1 MNIRHMNANYF
12 FLVFVAF
19 LFTACKNNQPKEKEN
34 EPFQEKYRPQ
44 IHFSPAKNWMNDP
57 NGLVYHNGEYHLFY
71 QHYPEKP
78 FWGPMHW
85 GHAVSRDLVHWE
97 HLPIALYPDSLGYIF
112 SGSAVADLENTS
124 GLGTDDNPPLVAFFT
139 YHNPIAAE
147 EGRRNETQSQA
158 IAYSTDNGRS
168 WTKYA
173 HNPVIKNPGIP
184 DFRDPKV
191 IWHEET
197 QKWVMSIAA
206 GQVIQF
212 YTSPNCID
220 WTYTGEF
227 GEGKGSHEGVWECPD
242 LFPLEVKNSDETK
255 WVLIVNVNPGAP
267 AGGSGT
273 QYFVGNFDGRC
284 FRTDQEVTLW
294 MDYGKDNY
302 AGVTWNN
309 APDERRILIGWMN
322 NWQYANEVPT
332 EGWRGAA
339 TFPRELGLVKVM
351 DRYFLTSNPVRET
364 EKLYRNK
371 VDLKKLKISGI
382 QSISNKIPFPKA
394 PIEITLTFDLTNKT
408 KMGFPNKYG
417 ITLKNSKGEYYTVSY
432 DNIDR
437 CFYAD
442 RTHATGENFSSS
454 FPSLH
459 YAPYIIREPAVTWR
473 MIIDVSSVELFAAD
487 GKVVVTDLVFPSV
500 IFDEI
505 GLFAENGQIEV
516 SKVTVR
522 ELNSIWK

>member
-1 MNIRHMNANYF
+1 MKVYYF
-12 FLVFVAF
+12 FLIFIVF
-19 LFTACKNNQPKEKEN
+19 LFSGCKNSRPKEEGN
-34 EPFQEKYRPQ
+34 MPFQEKHRPQ
-44 IHFSPAKNWMNDP
+44 VHFSPAKNWMNDP

-112 SGSAVADLENTS
+112 SGSAVVDLQNTS
-124 GLGTDDNPPLVAFFT
+124 GLGSDGNPPLIAFFT
-139 YHNPIAAE
+139 YHDPVAAE

-220 WTYTGEF
+220 WTYSGEF

-242 LFPLEVKNSDETK
+242 LFPLKVKNTDETK

-273 QYFVGNFDGRC
+273 QYFVGEFDGRC
-284 FRTDQEVTLW
+284 FQTDQEVTLW
-294 MDYGKDNY
+294 MDFGKDNY

-339 TFPRELGLVKVM
+339 TFPRELGLEKVGN
-351 DRYFLTSNPVRET
+351 RYLLTSDPVPEI
-364 EKLYRNK
+364 EKLYGKKVNLNK
-371 VDLKKLKISGI
+371 MMISGTE
-382 QSISNKIPFPKA
+382 SISDKIPFPKA
-394 PIEITLTFDLTNKT
+394 PIEITLTFDLANKT

-417 ITLKNSKGEYYTVSY
+417 ITLKNSKGEYYTVGY

-437 CFYAD
+437 CFYVD
-442 RTHATGENFSSS
+442 RTRATGENFSSS

-459 YAPYIIREPAVTWR
+459 FAPYIVREPEITWR

-487 GKVVVTDLVFPSV
+487 GKAVITDLVFPSD

-505 GLFAENGQIEV
+505 ELFAENGRIEMIGGTV
-516 SKVTVR
+516 S
-522 ELNSIWK
+522 ELNSIWNK